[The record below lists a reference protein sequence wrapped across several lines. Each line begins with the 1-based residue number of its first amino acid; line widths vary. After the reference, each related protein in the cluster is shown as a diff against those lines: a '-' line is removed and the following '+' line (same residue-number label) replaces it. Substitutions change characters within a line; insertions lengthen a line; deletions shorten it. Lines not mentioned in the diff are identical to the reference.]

1 MTDNLQNRVKT
12 KEPIIVVENVEK
24 TYVVGGQDVKILKG
38 VSVTINKGDFFVIFG
53 PSGCGKSTLLHS
65 ILGLD
70 KPTSGKVTFSGQD
83 FNKLNEDEI
92 AMFRKA
98 KVGLVFQASYWVK
111 SLSVIE
117 NVAFPLFLMGK
128 LPSEAAKIAM
138 EKLVLMGMDNWASYS
153 PAELSSGQ
161 QQKVGLARALVVD
174 PEVIVADEPTGNL
187 DSKSGQEL
195 MELLLKLNKEQ
206 GKTILMVTHDLE
218 YMKYAN
224 RVVHVM
230 DGVIVEEFDG
240 DVENKAKQFMVSKR
254 GNAVAEGKTEES
266 DADYLKKTLND
277 TSTN

>member
-1 MTDNLQNRVKT
+1 MADLHTIT
-12 KEPIIVVENVEK
+12 TTHKEPIIVVENVEK
-24 TYVVGGQDVKILKG
+24 TYFVGGQAVNILKG

-70 KPTSGKVTFSGQD
+70 KPTKGSVIFSGHD
-83 FNKLNEDEI
+83 FNKMNEDEI
-92 AMFRKA
+92 ATFRKV

-111 SLSVIE
+111 SLTVIE

-128 LPSEAAKIAM
+128 LPTEAAKIAL
-138 EKLVLMGMDNWASYS
+138 EKLTLMGMENWVSYS

-174 PEVIVADEPTGNL
+174 PDVIVADEPTGNL
-187 DSKSGQEL
+187 DSKSGEEL

-240 DVENKAKQFMVSKR
+240 DVKNKVKKYMVSKR
-254 GNAVAEGKTEES
+254 GAAVAGGTAEG
-266 DADYLKKTLND
+266 DIDYLKKTAQ
-277 TSTN
+277 TK

>member
-1 MTDNLQNRVKT
+1 MNTT
-12 KEPIIVVENVEK
+12 THKEPIIVVEDVEK
-24 TYVVGGQDVKILKG
+24 TYVVGGQEVHILKG

-70 KPTSGKVTFSGQD
+70 KPTKGRVLFSGQD
-83 FNKLNEDEI
+83 FNKLDEDEI
-92 AMFRKA
+92 ALFRKA

-128 LPSEAAKIAM
+128 LPTEAAKIAM
-138 EKLVLMGMDNWASYS
+138 EKLTIMGMDNWASYS

-187 DSKSGQEL
+187 DSKSGEEL
-195 MELLLKLNKEQ
+195 MQLLIKLNKEQ

-230 DGVIVEEFDG
+230 DGVIVEEYDG
-240 DVENKAKQFMVSKR
+240 NVEQKAKQYMVSKR
-254 GNAVAEGKTEES
+254 GNAVAEGKTEEG
-266 DADYLKKTLND
+266 DADYLKKTLKHD